1 MDRPEK
7 RRDRRLG
14 ADFDVSFYKVG
25 STANE
30 PYNGQTV
37 NVSSGGLYF
46 ETTAR
51 TIEQGDRLRVEL
63 SIPPTPGLLEFG
75 GKIAAFAKVLRA
87 HNIGGDSAGGNSTC
101 NKYGVALQ
109 FCDRPKLCI

>member
-1 MDRPEK
+1 MDRPER

-14 ADFDVSFYKVG
+14 ASFDVSFYKVG

-30 PYNGQTV
+30 PYDGHAV
-37 NVSSGGLYF
+37 NVGPGGLYV

-51 TIEQGDRLRVEL
+51 TIEQGDLLRVEL

-87 HNIGGDSAGGNSTC
+87 DNIGGDIAGGNSTC

>member
-1 MDRPEK
+1 MDRPER

-87 HNIGGDSAGGNSTC
+87 YNIGGHVTGSDSTC
-101 NKYGVALQ
+101 GKYGVALQ
-109 FCDRPKLCI
+109 FCHRPKLCI

>member
-1 MDRPEK
+1 MDRPER

-14 ADFDVSFYKVG
+14 ASFDVSFYKVG

-30 PYNGQTV
+30 PYDGHAV
-37 NVSSGGLYF
+37 NVGPGGLYV

-51 TIEQGDRLRVEL
+51 TIEPGDMLRVEL

-87 HNIGGDSAGGNSTC
+87 YNIGSHVTDSDSTC

-109 FCDRPKLCI
+109 FCHRPRLCI

>member
-1 MDRPEK
+1 MDRPE
-7 RRDRRLG
+7 RRKDRRVGVSL
-14 ADFDVSFYKVG
+14 DVSFYKVG
-25 STANE
+25 STASE
-30 PYNGQTV
+30 PYDGHAV
-37 NVSSGGLYF
+37 NVSPGGLYF
-46 ETTAR
+46 ETMTR
-51 TIEQGDRLRVEL
+51 TIEQGDMLRVEL

-87 HNIGGDSAGGNSTC
+87 GHIGGRVTGSGATC

>member
-1 MDRPEK
+1 MDRPER
-7 RRDRRLG
+7 RRDRRQG
-14 ADFDVSFYKVG
+14 ARFDVSFYKVG
-25 STANE
+25 STTNK
-30 PYNGQTV
+30 PYDGHTV
-37 NVSSGGLYF
+37 NVGRGGLYI

-51 TIEQGDRLRVEL
+51 TIEQGDMLRVEL

-87 HNIGGDSAGGNSTC
+87 DHIGGDIVAGGSTC

-109 FCDRPKLCI
+109 FCQRPKVCI

>member
-1 MDRPEK
+1 MDRPER
-7 RRDRRLG
+7 RRDRRQG
-14 ADFDVSFYKVG
+14 ASFDISFYKVG

-30 PYNGQTV
+30 PYDGHTV
-37 NVSSGGLYF
+37 NVGPGGLYV
-46 ETTAR
+46 ETTAQ
-51 TIEQGDRLRVEL
+51 TIEPGDVLRVEL

-87 HNIGGDSAGGNSTC
+87 HNIGGDSTGGNSTC

>member
-1 MDRPEK
+1 MDRPE
-7 RRDRRLG
+7 RRMDRRLG

-30 PYNGQTV
+30 PYDGHTV

-51 TIEQGDRLRVEL
+51 TVEQGDLLRVEL

-87 HNIGGDSAGGNSTC
+87 YNIGGHATGSDSTC